1 MSSIERWDR
10 VNSIIY
16 DTFHHRWEPRQV
28 REWLK
33 DFMRIPGEYVE
44 KILLKFSTGAS
55 IAAVS
60 RIELHSCGLPWGL
73 CSHIAK
79 GQEQLANNIVFKPIF
94 IDAAKPYPWP
104 CNGNLTLANTALIII
119 DMQKDFCGNEGYAA
133 KMYPLAVQLLREPIE
148 PIKELLSFA
157 RESGLTIIHT
167 REGHHTNLTD
177 CPWNKRWRSEGV
189 RAGIGNPASGSTLV
203 IGSDQHDIIDELYPA
218 PGEDVIDKPGK
229 GSFYA
234 TNLEL
239 LLKNSMIDNLLI
251 TGVTTD
257 VCVHTTLR
265 DANDRGFE
273 CLLIEDACAA
283 VDPTNHAAAIS
294 MVHKSGGIF
303 GATCTTQEALAV
315 LRTLVKS

>member
-1 MSSIERWDR
+1 MSTIDKWDKKS
-10 VNSIIY
+10 SIIY
-16 DTFHHRWEPRQV
+16 DTHHHKWDIRQV
-28 REWLK
+28 REWLTL
-33 DFMRIPGEYVE
+33 FMRIPSDYSDN
-44 KILLKFSTGAS
+44 ILKHISTGADM
-55 IAAVS
+55 ARAT
-60 RIELHSCGLPWGL
+60 RIQLLKYGIPWGL

-79 GQEQLANNIVFKPIF
+79 GQEQLNSNIVFKPIF
-94 IDAAKPYPWP
+94 IESAKPYPWP

-133 KMYPLAVQLLREPIE
+133 KMYPDAVKLLREPIG
-148 PIKELLSFA
+148 PIKALLEFG
-157 RESGLTIIHT
+157 REAGLTIIHT
-167 REGHHTNLTD
+167 REGHHPNLTD

-203 IGSDQHDIIDELYPA
+203 IGAEQHDIIDELYPA
-218 PGEDVIDKPGK
+218 EGEDVIDKPGK
-229 GSFYA
+229 GAFYA

-283 VDPTNHAAAIS
+283 VDPANQVAAIS

-303 GATCTTQEALAV
+303 GATCTSSEAL
-315 LRTLVKS
+315 TLLKTLQH